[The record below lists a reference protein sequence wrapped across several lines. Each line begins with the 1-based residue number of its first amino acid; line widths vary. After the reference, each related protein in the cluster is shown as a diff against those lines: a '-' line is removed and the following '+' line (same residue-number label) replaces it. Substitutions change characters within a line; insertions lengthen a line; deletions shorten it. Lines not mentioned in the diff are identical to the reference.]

1 MLNRILGNRQG
12 SGKGKKEEDDTE
24 HFTTLY
30 QTFLR
35 RSNKEWQDRWIMYH
49 MWEIRTAYRIFV
61 RNNKGKRSF

>member
-12 SGKGKKEEDDTE
+12 SGKGKKEENDIE

-35 RSNKEWQDRWIMYH
+35 RSNKEWQD
-49 MWEIRTAYRIFV
+49 
-61 RNNKGKRSF
+61 K